1 MGYVGRFYRD
11 LADKVDSAV
20 RSDFYG
26 RTVNNVDIPPDD
38 GQKYFLTTRDF
49 AKGMQN
55 DINL

>member
-1 MGYVGRFYRD
+1 MGRFYRD